1 MTIQNRQN
9 YAPAIRAFQIT
20 LRAEPADA
28 LTWSRLGE
36 AYSRAGRHAAAI
48 KSLDRAL
55 QLDPQDWLSTFLVAE
70 LKIELGLFQEAIFGL
85 EKLLEKCPIELS
97 ILVALARAHLSLGQ
111 TEYQEGFH
119 ARAESSFLQCLEV
132 ASLIN
137 EHHPGFRSIGWKLIS
152 DAAFQ
157 LSRQLA
163 IQDHKRADKISG
175 SLRILLSSEHNPSL
189 ESSHFTEST
198 DAHSALTFLGISI
211 RVCRLRINLSA
222 SSNAARGS
230 AWYDLAIGLQRWC
243 DQKMPAELET
253 QSEIVD
259 AITNALKEEPINNS
273 YWTAYG
279 NAHFSGQPEIAQHA
293 YIKALELDPKVIW
306 NLMAIAERMS

>member
-9 YAPAIRAFQIT
+9 YPPAIRAFQIA
-20 LRAEPADA
+20 LRAEPADTS
-28 LTWSRLGE
+28 TWSKLGE
-36 AYSRAGRHAAAI
+36 AYGRAGRHAAAI

-55 QLDPQDWLSTFLVAE
+55 QLDPKNWLCSFLVAE

-85 EKLLEKCPIELS
+85 EKLLEECPIELS
-97 ILVALARAHLSLGQ
+97 ILAALARAHLSLGQ
-111 TEYQEGFH
+111 SEYREGFH
-119 ARAESSFLQCLEV
+119 ARAESSLLQCLEV

-157 LSRQLA
+157 LSRQPA
-163 IQDHKRADKISG
+163 IQDQKRAEKISG
-175 SLRILLSSEHNPSL
+175 LLRILLSSEHNLTL
-189 ESSHFTEST
+189 ESPYLTESA

-211 RVCRLRINLSA
+211 RVCQLRTHLNT

-243 DQKMPAELET
+243 DQKKPTELEI

-259 AITNALKEEPINNS
+259 AIINALKEEPINDS
-273 YWTAYG
+273 YWMAYG
-279 NAHFSGQPEIAQHA
+279 DIHFSSQPEIAQHA
-293 YIKALELDPKVIW
+293 YVKALELDPKVF
-306 NLMAIAERMS
+306 

>member
-1 MTIQNRQN
+1 MIIQNRQN
-9 YAPAIRAFQIT
+9 YPPAIRAFQIA

-28 LTWSRLGE
+28 LAWSRLGE

-55 QLDPQDWLSTFLVAE
+55 QLDPQNWFCTFLVAE

-137 EHHPGFRSIGWKLIS
+137 KHHPGFRSIGWKLIS

-157 LSRQLA
+157 LSRQPT
-163 IQDHKRADKISG
+163 IQDHEQADKISG
-175 SLRILLSSEHNPSL
+175 SLRILLSSEHNLSP
-189 ESSHFTEST
+189 ESSHFTESA
-198 DAHSALTFLGISI
+198 DVHSPLTFLGVSI
-211 RVCRLRINLSA
+211 RVCRLRINLNA

-259 AITNALKEEPINNS
+259 AITNALKEEPTNNS

-279 NAHFSGQPEIAQHA
+279 NAHFSDQPEIAQHA
-293 YIKALELDPKVIW
+293 YIKALELDPKVI
-306 NLMAIAERMS
+306 